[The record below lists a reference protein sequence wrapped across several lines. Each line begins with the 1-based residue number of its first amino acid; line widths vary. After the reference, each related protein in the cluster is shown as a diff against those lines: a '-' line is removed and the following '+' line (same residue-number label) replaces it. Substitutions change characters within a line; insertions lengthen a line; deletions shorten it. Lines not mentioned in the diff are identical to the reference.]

1 MYDEELVVLA
11 SVAAHV
17 PPRRDHRVRD
27 RVQMWLTHDI
37 TCAMSQNTL
46 ELHPEKRDCQRASR
60 NRHAPLWPITG
71 MISGKPNTSKS
82 GPDAF
87 LDAIS

>member
-1 MYDEELVVLA
+1 MCDEELVMLA

-27 RVQMWLTHDI
+27 RVQRRLTHDI

-46 ELHPEKRDCQRASR
+46 ELHPAKEIVKRRA
-60 NRHAPLWPITG
+60 
-71 MISGKPNTSKS
+71 
-82 GPDAF
+82 
-87 LDAIS
+87 AIDTRTAEAHNGHGFG